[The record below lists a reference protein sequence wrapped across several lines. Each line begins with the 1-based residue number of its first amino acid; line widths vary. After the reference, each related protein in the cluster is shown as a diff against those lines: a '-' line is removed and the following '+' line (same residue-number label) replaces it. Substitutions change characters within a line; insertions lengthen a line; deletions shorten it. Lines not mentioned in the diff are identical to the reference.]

1 MAVESIRGILSYL
14 KDARVKKRLSQSDLA
29 VKLGVPQSHI
39 SKIESGKIN
48 PTLGIVTEI
57 ARALDCELMLIP
69 KKFAIAVKSTLQTR
83 TANSTTPPAYTL
95 SDDEEEGENG

>member
-1 MAVESIRGILSYL
+1 MGVESIKEILDHL
-14 KDARVKKRLSQSDLA
+14 RVARFRKRLSQSDLA

-69 KKFAIAVKSTLQTR
+69 KKFAIAVKSTLQAR

-95 SDDEEEGENG
+95 SDDEEDENG